1 MAQLFRQLF
10 LSMWTSGMEDVKMF
24 FKKIIAIAVGTIVAT
39 SMTTSEANAGKLKQH
54 HKQVRH
60 HRLMQSANFGG
71 GGVMPPFAYI
81 QFCVHHRAA
90 CSASSG
96 HLAMVGW
103 GHVKLTSR
111 LQTQLAS
118 INSRVNSRM
127 RATSDK
133 GADKWSIGGKTGDCE
148 DYAMTKRALLIAA
161 GWPSRALSLTKVRT
175 AWGEGHAVLSVRTSA
190 GTLVLDNL
198 ARSVKSINS
207 VPYSI
212 VAMQGGSAMQWTRRS
227 DL

>member
-1 MAQLFRQLF
+1 
-10 LSMWTSGMEDVKMF
+10 MEDGKMF
-24 FKKIIAIAVGTIVAT
+24 LKKLIAIATASVVAIT
-39 SMTTSEANAGKLKQH
+39 MSSVEASAAKHKMHRKHVRQH
-54 HKQVRH
+54 N
-60 HRLMQSANFGG
+60 LMQHASLSG

-118 INSRVNSRM
+118 INSRVNSNM
-127 RATSDK
+127 RAKSDK